1 MSKSEWNLGWNDD
14 AKVAAILY
22 CYLSL
27 DKTESEEKGKHFTA
41 LVDVKQN
48 LDWYLSTVGL
58 KTAGEKLPEDD
69 ADLEKYLN
77 GKLKQAG
84 LPLVHA
90 SERLFPTILGGK
102 CGAKPTTDF
111 EVVFSPSL
119 VDISDEKEE
128 IVNYYDEVIAKFP
141 DDERYECIVE
151 EMDRLAADS
160 NSGFTTFNSRKFLWG
175 FVIYSVSAGILTG
188 EKQKY
193 LNHFC
198 RITGID
204 KSVLSEMEETAKS
217 IVALGKKRHEA
228 KASDET
234 YSKVVGVLETLDAD
248 EKALHEKVSTL
259 LYPGENT
266 EDDGGDGEESSHDKL
281 YGPWANENS
290 PFLEKV
296 VGTVCNVLDGI
307 ADGLGDLAAK
317 L

>member
-1 MSKSEWNLGWNDD
+1 MSKIEWNLGWNDD

-27 DKTESEEKGKHFTA
+27 DKTEGEEKGKHFTA

-69 ADLEKYLN
+69 ADLETYLN
-77 GKLKQAG
+77 GKLKKVG
-84 LPLVHA
+84 LPLVHT
-90 SERLFPTILGGK
+90 SWQIFTTILGGK
-102 CGAKPTTDF
+102 CQAKPTADY
-111 EVVFSPSL
+111 ELVFSPCM
-119 VDISDEKEE
+119 VTISDVKEE

-198 RITGID
+198 RIAGLE

-217 IVALGKKRHEA
+217 IVALGKKRLEA

-234 YSKVVGVLETLDAD
+234 YSKVIGVLETLDTD
-248 EKALHEKVSTL
+248 EQALHEKVSTL

-266 EDDGGDGEESSHDKL
+266 EDDRGDGEESSHDKI
-281 YGPWANENS
+281 YEPWADDDS
-290 PFLEKV
+290 PLHEKIGGATMNILE
-296 VGTVCNVLDGI
+296 CI
-307 ADGLGDLAAK
+307 ANGLEDFAAK
-317 L
+317 I